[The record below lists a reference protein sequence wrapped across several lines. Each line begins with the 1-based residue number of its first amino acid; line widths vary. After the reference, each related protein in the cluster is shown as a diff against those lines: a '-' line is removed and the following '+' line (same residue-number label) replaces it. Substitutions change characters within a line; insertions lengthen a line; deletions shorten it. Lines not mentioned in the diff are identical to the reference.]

1 MRKGLSM
8 IIVESKR
15 IKTATILKKYPDA
28 ILIDVTSKATDE
40 WVKLSPFYPHGGI
53 PVPFSDGLTA
63 SCVEAIWQGLKVFEH
78 CDVDTTLFDNTTMQG
93 LKRTVRQ
100 FGKPLGHRKGV
111 HGTELFCYIDARK
124 HIYIPTYKWVL
135 ENRVQDLII
144 QLRELSESK
153 TIVLLDYNTNAN
165 VDDPSKPLS
174 HASLVKA
181 YIESVRYQVVSKLYN
196 GDVIIKK
203 KQEHANI
210 YDYAIVDQNN
220 KVIVPFKYHCIEEFQ
235 DGLYKVSFDGKYG
248 LLDKNYNEIISPT
261 FNIISLFENSILVA
275 RKDYY
280 KTTYGLMSTVGRPI
294 LPCIYASIRSATLGL
309 LWIENEKRQTGL
321 ATTDGRILIEPKYGK
336 VESFIGSFAKVNS
349 GSWHYDEDDRD
360 WNYYEGKWG
369 VIGIDGNEAL
379 SPIYESIEY
388 DPNNKWFHVS
398 KQISFCIFVSNVF
411 NKSGNQIIKQSKDK
425 NWEYYENKW
434 GIKFSDGYQVPDPIY
449 ESIEYDAKNNR
460 INPSKQIFFLHKIVS
475 GIMNES
481 GNQIIKNSKG
491 EHVLASDQYDWQEDF
506 DENLQSIVYRKDEMG
521 YVNEDYQLIIHANTE
536 GKDKT
541 ILLPK
546 EFDWGYDS
554 PHNYIVVK
562 KGDNKGV
569 INSEG
574 STIIDC
580 LYESIRVLSEND
592 KVLFLCGKHY
602 QETPDYS
609 GHGWTVIDANGRTLF
624 SSVFDKV
631 KALGHELIAL
641 KNKNG
646 KYTIGDFTGH
656 IKADTLFDDVKE
668 FGWQFEYSYEKEK
681 SHKEKNLRYAIV
693 RKGEEYGAINSYGQ
707 IVLQPM
713 YRSLLVDQG
722 NTFIADRTLINLSG
736 ERIAARGDISIPV
749 SPKYQYAE
757 IINNGLILVKKEG
770 LYGCINQIGTT
781 LIPIIY
787 LSLTCY
793 ENLAVVE
800 LYDESNGTTKR
811 GVVNYLNEQIVPLND
826 QYSEIIIK
834 DNLILYRQNGCWGA
848 YTLQGRLICNP
859 SYNHIET
866 LTNSLIKVGK
876 DSVEYEDFRY
886 NDWVDGELV
895 ELIGSQE
902 CNVIYWGTIDINGK
916 CILPLDYHYIENNND
931 GLIMIKHLEGKY
943 GLLDMMGNTVLEPTY
958 KSIGSFIDGLAIVS
972 KPYTYYD
979 NKDERYRTGSIYG
992 VIDYSFKEVIPCD
1005 YKKIEYKR
1013 ELGLFLTDVGYLS
1026 LDGRYIAE
1034 LDGKHICINKEFLY
1048 CKPFNN
1054 GYAIAVK
1061 KTGEKA
1067 KYALINSKS
1076 ENILPTIYDQIIR
1089 LQNGLYI
1096 LKIDDK
1102 WGLAD
1107 TDGCIILPAS
1117 YEYMGKVINNYVV
1130 IMKNEQW
1137 GLLSIETK
1145 AIIINTNASYLGP
1158 CMDGLC
1164 RINVG
1169 GNYSQSTKKVDG
1181 GRWGFVNPF
1190 GQIIIEPQ
1198 YDLAYG
1204 FSEGFAAVKSCG
1216 KWGFINKEGINIV
1229 PCIYEYFE
1237 ASYYNGR
1244 AHLSNDGT
1252 EFTFDNQGNIIESH
1266 EIRDYNNNYYY
1277 DDD

>member
-1 MRKGLSM
+1 MTYYQKINVFLWSNTSIPNM
-8 IIVESKR
+8 IIIESKR
-15 IKTATILKKYPDA
+15 KKPATILKKYPGA
-28 ILIDVTSKATDE
+28 MLIDVTSKAADE

-53 PVPFSDGLTA
+53 PVPFSDGYSA

-78 CDVDTTLFDNTTMQG
+78 CDVDTTLFYNTTLQG

-111 HGTELFCYIDARK
+111 HGTELFSYIDARK

-181 YIESVRYQVVSKLYN
+181 YIESVHYQVVSKLYN

-220 KVIVPFKYHCIEEFQ
+220 KVIVPFKYHCIEEFH
-235 DGLYKVSFDGKYG
+235 DGMYKVSFSGKYG
-248 LLDKNYNEIISPT
+248 LLDKSFNEIVSPIYDGIDIFEDLIRVVKRDY
-261 FNIISLFENSILVA
+261 FN
-275 RKDYY
+275 
-280 KTTYGLMSTVGRPI
+280 ST
-294 LPCIYASIRSATLGL
+294 CGL
-309 LWIENEKRQTGL
+309 LSKTSEVIFPCVYLSISVAAPGLVWIENKNKEHGL
-321 ATTDGRILIEPKYGK
+321 ATIDGRILIEPKFGQ
-336 VESFIGSFAKVNS
+336 VDSFIDGIAKVNI
-349 GSWHYDEDDRD
+349 GRWNYDNDDRE
-360 WNYYEGKWG
+360 WQLIGSKWG
-369 VIGIDGNEAL
+369 TISLDGHEVIPPL
-379 SPIYESIEY
+379 YESIEI
-388 DPNNKWFHVS
+388 DTTNKLYHVS
-398 KQISFCIFVSNVF
+398 KVISFY
-411 NKSGNQIIKQSKDK
+411 KS
-425 NWEYYENKW
+425 
-434 GIKFSDGYQVPDPIY
+434 
-449 ESIEYDAKNNR
+449 
-460 INPSKQIFFLHKIVS
+460 VS
-475 GIMNES
+475 GVLNES
-481 GNQIIKNSKG
+481 GKLIIKDSKG
-491 EHVLASDQYDWQEDF
+491 EYILASEKFEWQEDF
-506 DENLQSIVYRKDEMG
+506 DENSKSVVYKNG
-521 YVNEDYQLIIHANTE
+521 ATGIVNEKFQLVVHINSDNE
-536 GKDKT
+536 S
-541 ILLPK
+541 K
-546 EFDWGYDS
+546 EFIIPEEYDWGYDS
-554 PHNYIVVK
+554 ASEFVVVQK
-562 KGDNKGV
+562 DDKNGV
-569 INSEG
+569 IK
-574 STIIDC
+574 STGDLIVECI
-580 LYESIRVLSEND
+580 YHNVEILSENN
-592 KVLFLCGKHY
+592 KFLFSCANFKAGKSLSPNPLSPNY
-602 QETPDYS
+602 E
-609 GHGWTVIDANGRTLF
+609 WAVININGQRLF
-624 SSVFDKV
+624 SSVFDEV
-631 KALGHELIAL
+631 TLLGHELLAL
-641 KNKNG
+641 KNDNG
-646 KYTIGDFTGH
+646 KYIIADFKGQ
-656 IKADTLFDDVKE
+656 IKIEALFDKVHPFDWPGPARYGSGIPQKDEDV
-668 FGWQFEYSYEKEK
+668 Q
-681 SHKEKNLRYAIV
+681 YAIV
-693 RKGEEYGAINSYGQ
+693 GEANKFGVINSFGQ
-707 IVLQPM
+707 VVIQPKYRFLQVIN
-713 YRSLLVDQG
+713 SNQ
-722 NTFIADRTLINLSG
+722 FFADGVYINLQG
-736 ERIAARGDISIPV
+736 ERIASKGKVTIPITNEYEEA
-749 SPKYQYAE
+749 K
-757 IINNGLILVKKEG
+757 IINNGFISVKKDG
-770 LYGCINQIGTT
+770 LYGCINHIGSII
-781 LIPIIY
+781 IPFLY
-787 LSLTCY
+787 QSLTFY
-793 ENLAVVE
+793 EDLVVAE
-800 LYDESNGTTKR
+800 LYDNLDGTVKR
-811 GVVNYLNEQIVPLND
+811 GVINFMNEQVVTL
-826 QYSEIIIK
+826 SEQFDEIK
-834 DNLILYRQNGCWGA
+834 IDNNLILCRQNCFWGA
-848 YTLQGRLICNP
+848 YTLQGRLVCNP

-886 NDWVDGELV
+886 NDWVDGEQV

-902 CNVIYWGTIDINGK
+902 CNVIYWGIIDMNGK
-916 CILPLDYHYIENNND
+916 CILPLDYRYIENNND

-958 KSIGSFIDGLAIVS
+958 KSIGSFVDGLAIVS

-992 VIDYSFKEVIPCD
+992 VIDYSFREVIPCD

-1061 KTGEKA
+1061 KTGGKA

-1076 ENILPTIYDQIIR
+1076 ENILPTIYDRIIR
-1089 LQNGLYI
+1089 LQNGLYT
-1096 LKIDDK
+1096 LQIDDK

-1237 ASYYNGR
+1237 ASYYNGK

-1266 EIRDYNNNYYY
+1266 EIRDYNNNYY